1 MSATKNIARVGD
13 PMPRLGAVSH
23 HNGYE
28 IAVSWQ
34 AGPRA
39 DKTDIVDLAPVVL
52 AYKVYRPLRDN
63 PKLFKALHRSDDGA
77 AIVWNDDIDM
87 AATTVEW
94 LAEETM
100 TPDDFRAWLKRQ
112 KLTLD
117 SAAAQLGIS
126 RRLVAYYA
134 KQRQVPRYIALACRY
149 LDHQQATELLPTW
162 EFLTRQEYHIS
173 AELLDELFSGRRE
186 YIPAELLDGL
196 FSGLAKGL
204 KRVPLPLRPVDVT
217 QKPDQIFAALP
228 PTRKAEVLALSA
240 LLIERERRLK
250 HSP

>member
-39 DKTDIVDLAPVVL
+39 GKTDIVDLAPVVL
-52 AYKVYRPLRDN
+52 AYKIYRPLRDN
-63 PKLFKALHRSDDGA
+63 PKLFKALHRSPDGA

-149 LDHQQATELLPTW
+149 LDHQQATPTELLSAGETV
-162 EFLTRQEYHIS
+162 FLSRQEYQFPVG
-173 AELLDELFSGRRE
+173 LLALFR
-186 YIPAELLDGL
+186 DL
-196 FSGLAKGL
+196 FKGS
-204 KRVPLPLRPVDVT
+204 KRVPLPVRPVDVT
-217 QKPDQIFAALP
+217 RIIAELP
-228 PTRKAEVLALSA
+228 PAQQAQVLALSA
-240 LLIERERRLK
+240 LIERERKRL
-250 HSP
+250 

>member
-1 MSATKNIARVGD
+1 MSATENIARVGD

-39 DKTDIVDLAPVVL
+39 GKTDIVDLAPVVL

-63 PKLFKALHRSDDGA
+63 PKLFKALHRSDGGA

-87 AATTVEW
+87 PATTVEW

-112 KLTLD
+112 KLTFD

-149 LDHQQATELLPTW
+149 LDHQQATPTELGDTVLS
-162 EFLTRQEYHIS
+162 RQEYYIS
-173 AELLDELFSGRRE
+173 EGLLTRLFSGRQKHVPAGLLELFSDLLGKRKRLRAPLPPADVTRKLDQ
-186 YIPAELLDGL
+186 IIAEL
-196 FSGLAKGL
+196 
-204 KRVPLPLRPVDVT
+204 
-217 QKPDQIFAALP
+217 P
-228 PTRKAEVLALSA
+228 PAQQAQVLALSA
-240 LLIERERRLK
+240 LIERERKRL
-250 HSP
+250 